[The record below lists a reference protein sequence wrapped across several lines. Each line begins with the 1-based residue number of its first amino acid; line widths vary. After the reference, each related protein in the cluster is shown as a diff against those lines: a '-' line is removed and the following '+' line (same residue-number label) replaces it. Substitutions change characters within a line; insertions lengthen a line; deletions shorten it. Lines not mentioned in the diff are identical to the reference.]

1 MIWYDMIWYDSDND
15 NNDRDTRTDND
26 NKTIWHVICDMWW
39 YDDMICY
46 ILCMVCMI
54 CGFENNRH
62 IYTVYSIHYILY
74 VYDMIWLS
82 NPGYRFSILF
92 PSVGHPLSS
101 EHLQSTEWSQRS
113 FLMKLRRTGRQ
124 WWGQDRHSWSAF
136 VLLLQLPGSCH
147 GRRGV
152 LLLFL
157 NVDRQ
162 VQNESNMTTC
172 YIHLYHSHTHH
183 HAHAQA
189 HRFIHLISLRH
200 WLLCRETIEG
210 LNDVASIFFLPV
222 SCESNF
228 SKSLADAS
236 QSMTYSTFER
246 AYWFFIDAM
255 IWPCMGWDFRIRICT
270 I

>member
-1 MIWYDMIWYDSDND
+1 MIVIHVLIMITKWSGIWYVTCDDAMIWYATFYVWYAWFVWVRKQYTYIQCIQYTLHTVCIWYYL
-15 NNDRDTRTDND
+15 
-26 NKTIWHVICDMWW
+26 TIKPR
-39 YDDMICY
+39 
-46 ILCMVCMI
+46 L
-54 CGFENNRH
+54 
-62 IYTVYSIHYILY
+62 
-74 VYDMIWLS
+74 
-82 NPGYRFSILF
+82 
-92 PSVGHPLSS
+92 
-101 EHLQSTEWSQRS
+101 S
-113 FLMKLRRTGRQ
+113 FLYPSPKCWSSVVFRASSKHWVVSAQLWRTGRQ

-152 LLLFL
+152 LLLIL

-172 YIHLYHSHTHH
+172 YLHLYHSHTHH
-183 HAHAQA
+183 HAHTQA

-236 QSMTYSTFER
+236 QSMTCSTFER
-246 AYWFFIDAM
+246 AYWVFIDAM
-255 IWPCMGWDFRIRICT
+255 IWPCMGWDFRIRICM